1 MKRSRL
7 FHCLLAG
14 SLLSVLSASAE
25 AQALFLARRA
35 IGRIEQMS
43 QSAPTTGTAYD
54 VATVIVEV
62 SPDKVF
68 DTIKRLLGRSTEVRV
83 TRIDDAKRSIE
94 FTDGVQIGGIQVST
108 LGDDLSQLIVSTAH
122 PGVTTSTTST
132 LVARILGVCRELN
145 VFCQRAES

>member
-1 MKRSRL
+1 MKRLRL
-7 FHCLLAG
+7 LQCLLAA
-14 SLLSVLSASAE
+14 SLLAGVCGSAE

-43 QSAPTTGTAYD
+43 QTAPTTGAAYD

-83 TRIDDAKRSIE
+83 TRIDDVRRSIE

-132 LVARILGVCRELN
+132 LVTRILGVCRELN
-145 VFCQRAES
+145 VVCQRADS